1 MAQDMTERELMNEL
15 IMAALNGVAKQY
27 AVESTRA
34 DFHHTEPVIYPVA
47 VSVCR
52 NLAAVEAKLAG
63 IEESQDQISY
73 RSEVFMERIHELR
86 AEHLARWGN
95 KY

>member
-27 AVESTRA
+27 AAESMRS
-34 DFHHTEPVIYPVA
+34 DFHHAEPVIYPVA

-52 NLAAVEAKLAG
+52 SLAAVEAKLAG

-73 RSEVFMERIHELR
+73 RSEVFMERIHEMR
-86 AEHLARWGN
+86 AEWLARWG
-95 KY
+95 KK